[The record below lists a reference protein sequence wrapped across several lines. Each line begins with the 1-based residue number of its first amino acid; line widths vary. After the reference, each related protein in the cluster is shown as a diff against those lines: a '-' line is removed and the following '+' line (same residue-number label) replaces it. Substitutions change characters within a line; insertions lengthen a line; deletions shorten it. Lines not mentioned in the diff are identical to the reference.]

1 MEALLTS
8 CPGHGA
14 DTVPQFSGLEVGE
27 GEKPA
32 GALRVRV
39 EDCVFTVDRSLLAA
53 SFAYFQ
59 GLFRSGM
66 RDSGL
71 DEICLQGGLHP
82 AGFLI
87 ALSVVRGERPPLADA
102 DCLMQAVECAA
113 FLQVE
118 ALESHLANILD
129 TDNCLLLCQA
139 AATFGLHNLFNNAAT
154 FIRDSYRDLRW
165 AAEESLH
172 PDILS
177 YIETITPASFIALGT
192 HTPSMEMLH
201 DSYRTVCHL
210 DEEEGA
216 WRILTDLP
224 VDSSTSMAGVAVLD
238 GRLYVIGGVVGVSKV
253 TVDRGFC
260 YDPQTNSWT
269 DIPGPAQS
277 RYDFTLLGLEGKL
290 YAFGGEHG
298 RKIMSSAEVFD
309 AATETWSFI
318 QHTPRPVGG
327 AAGAVCRRRI
337 FVCFWKPPNTT
348 DVYEYVP
355 SEDEWT
361 LVTTMVHHQSYG
373 HGMVAHR
380 DNLYVMRNG
389 PSDDFL
395 RCLIDCYN
403 ITTGQWSTLPGHY
416 VNSKGALF
424 SAVVRGDSAF
434 TVNRSVTLEFS
445 VAPNGWKRRREMEGF
460 PKSGS
465 LWTCLLR
472 IPKKGLLEEE
482 GKEEEAGRTGITE
495 ENGVHE
501 VKENGLE
508 NGEDHK

>member
-1 MEALLTS
+1 MEPLLAS
-8 CPGHGA
+8 CPGPGA
-14 DTVPQFSGLEVGE
+14 DTVPHFAASGLGE
-27 GEKPA
+27 GVELA
-32 GALRVRV
+32 GPLKVRV
-39 EDCVFTVDRSLLAA
+39 EGCVFTVDRALLAR
-53 SFAYFQ
+53 SCAYFR

-66 RDSGL
+66 RDSHT
-71 DEICLQGGLHP
+71 DELYLQAGLHP
-82 AGFLI
+82 GGFLV
-87 ALSVVRGERPPLADA
+87 ALAVVRGERPPIPDA
-102 DCLMQAVECAA
+102 DRLLEAVECAA

-118 ALESHLANILD
+118 ALESHLADILD

-139 AATFGLHNLFNNAAT
+139 AATYGLHKLFASAAT
-154 FIRDSYRDLRW
+154 FIRDSYRDLKW
-165 AAEESLH
+165 AAEEPLH

-177 YIETITPASFIALGT
+177 YIESLTPASFIALGT

-210 DEEEGA
+210 DEEQGV
-216 WRILTDLP
+216 WKFLTDLP
-224 VDSSTSMAGVAVLD
+224 VIASTSMAGVAVLD

-253 TVDRGFC
+253 SVDAGFC
-260 YDPQTNSWT
+260 YDPLTNSWT

-290 YAFGGEHG
+290 YAIGGEHA
-298 RKIMSSAEVFD
+298 RQIMSSAETFD
-309 AATETWSFI
+309 VASGTWSFI
-318 QHTPRPVGG
+318 KHTPRPIAG

-337 FVCFWKPPNTT
+337 FVCFWKPP
-348 DVYEYVP
+348 DISDIYEYVP
-355 SEDEWT
+355 AEDVWT

-373 HGMVAHR
+373 HCMVAHR

-389 PSDDFL
+389 HGDDFL

-416 VNSKGALF
+416 MNSKGALF

-434 TVNRSVTLEFS
+434 TVNRAATVEFNVS
-445 VAPNGWKRRREMEGF
+445 TQGWRQQRQMTGF

-472 IPKKGLLEEE
+472 LSGKGLPGEPPKPGNVE
-482 GKEEEAGRTGITE
+482 GNDEQEA
-495 ENGVHE
+495 
-501 VKENGLE
+501 KENGLVE
-508 NGEDHK
+508 H